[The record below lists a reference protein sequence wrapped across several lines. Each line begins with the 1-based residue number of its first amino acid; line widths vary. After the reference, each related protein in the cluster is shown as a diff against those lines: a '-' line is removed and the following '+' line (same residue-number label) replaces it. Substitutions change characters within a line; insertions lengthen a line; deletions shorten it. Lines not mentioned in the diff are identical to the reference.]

1 MKGTGGMTIPG
12 AGGQVPPRPDQQY
25 PGSSGVVVAPGSPSV
40 VRARLI
46 IVSGTGANSGLFV
59 YAGTP
64 ALGNPPIF
72 WSTSAS
78 TDPYGNA
85 IPSTAGVAGTGTF
98 RAGNTIINAS
108 GIFTY
113 SGTPALGNLIE
124 STTAAIG
131 TDSFGNAY
139 LAGTT
144 LYAGGTFAAQVN
156 AAQVNWYSAPGA
168 GGPWTIGAQIT
179 STVVG
184 GSNIS
189 LGATNQTFI
198 GNSGTCIW
206 QDGVQ
211 NFILPVGGGP
221 FISGE
226 SFHDV
231 SQLSNTTG
239 RVRVKK
245 LPWNAVWCDISVTTT
260 AAQTAYALGS
270 LPDATYYPT
279 TNLALPLGNTNSINS
294 RLFVPT
300 SGGLNIAQGTAS
312 SGPTLS
318 GEFMWPTN

>member
-1 MKGTGGMTIPG
+1 MTIPG
-12 AGGQVPPRPDQQY
+12 AGGQVPPRPDQEY
-25 PGSSGVVVAPGSPSV
+25 RGGGGVVIAPGSSNIVRATQVVVF
-40 VRARLI
+40 
-46 IVSGTGANSGLFV
+46 GTGAGTGLFV
-59 YAGTP
+59 YSGTP

-72 WSTSAS
+72 WATSA
-78 TDPYGNA
+78 TKDPFGNT
-85 IPSTAGVAGTGTF
+85 IPSTAGVAGTGLF
-98 RAGNTIINAS
+98 EAGNTIINAS
-108 GIFTY
+108 GTFTY
-113 SGTPALGNLIE
+113 SGTPAAGNLVE
-124 STTAAIG
+124 SQAPANG

-144 LYAGGTFAAQVN
+144 VYSGGTFAAQLN

-184 GSNIS
+184 GSNIQ
-189 LGATNQTFI
+189 LGAANQVFI
-198 GNSGTCIW
+198 GNTGTCIW

-211 NFILPVGGGP
+211 NFILPAGGGP

-231 SQLSNTTG
+231 AQLSNTTG

-245 LPWNAVWCDISVTTT
+245 LPWNAIWLDISVVTT

-279 TNLALPLGNTNSINS
+279 TSLSLSLGNTNAINS

-300 SGGLNIAQGTAS
+300 TGGLNIAQGTAS